1 MPPIRT
7 GIPAAAKL
15 TLEAVES
22 MSEGSANVGDLL
34 RGPSL
39 SKTDFDSFQF
49 LAVHLRAAFHARLYF
64 VSCRRAG
71 PGQLAVFPYDTVQS
85 AFAEQRSQLYRQ
97 TVPLDIA
104 LARSCRPFLWSPGN
118 VASSDVLPQNSGP
131 ATTIGDDGTE
141 ILLVPFQSSECI
153 VTAAVLLD
161 ESTLGNRGQIDLIC
175 YHCMQFLAEHYRH
188 HPLSPK
194 VRPSLLSP
202 QEERVILAC
211 ADGLTDKEIGR
222 EMEISPHTVRAH
234 LNNAKEKLGARNKTH
249 ATVLYLALLSQA

>member
-7 GIPAAAKL
+7 GIPAASKL
-15 TLEAVES
+15 TLEAVEA

-34 RGPSL
+34 RGASL

-49 LAVHLRAAFHARLYF
+49 LAAHLRAAFHARLYF

-71 PGQLAVFPYDTVQS
+71 SGQLAVFPYDTVRS

-104 LARSCRPFLWSPGN
+104 LARSCRPFLWTSDCAASALMLSPPTG
-118 VASSDVLPQNSGP
+118 LPS
-131 ATTIGDDGTE
+131 TIGDDGAA
-141 ILLVPFQSSECI
+141 ILLVPFQNSECI

-161 ESTLGNRGQIDLIC
+161 EGASEDCGQIDLIC
-175 YHCMQFLAEHYRH
+175 YHCTQFLAEHYRH